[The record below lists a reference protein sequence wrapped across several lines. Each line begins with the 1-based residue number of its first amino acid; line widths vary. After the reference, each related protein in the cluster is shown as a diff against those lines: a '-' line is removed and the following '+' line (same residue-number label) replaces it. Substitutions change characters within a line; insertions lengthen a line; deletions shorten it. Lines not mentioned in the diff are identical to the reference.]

1 MTTLGVPDQEVLVEE
16 VMGKEGVAGPAED
29 FLDQIQ
35 QLIIQIVDILVYLH
49 TLSHG

>member
-1 MTTLGVPDQEVLVEE
+1 MTTLGVQDQEVLVEE
-16 VMGKEGVAGPAED
+16 VMGKEGVAGPED